1 MRQLRKVFRRLVR
14 QERGMALMLALGITT
29 VLSLSVVSVIDYT
42 AANARNATLSAKKTS
57 VC

>member
-1 MRQLRKVFRRLVR
+1 MRQLRKVIRRLVR

-42 AANARNATLSAKKTS
+42 A
-57 VC
+57 